1 MHFYVCFMI
10 YDNER
15 LLSLSNKFLYIRTFA
30 FRHHIY
36 ILHYIPLMVVILGGS
51 HSHNRSCWFSSWM
64 KVMNVEV
71 FEVNELSH
79 LKLFEI
85 ECLIITM
92 LISILVLCD

>member
-1 MHFYVCFMI
+1 
-10 YDNER
+10 
-15 LLSLSNKFLYIRTFA
+15 
-30 FRHHIY
+30 
-36 ILHYIPLMVVILGGS
+36 
-51 HSHNRSCWFSSWM
+51 M